1 MAALLGRTLV
11 AVSVSVFCSHAYGE
25 ISLSSDLWSPLGV
38 TAVLQGSGRAHVSD
52 SSAADNNP
60 AGLAM
65 QRSYTIAGDIGW
77 VGSKGYQAE
86 ASACDST
93 TSELAACI
101 KFRQTQKVSGARD
114 RRYTLGL
121 AEAFEP
127 LWGVIIGLGV
137 DYVEFSGERQSFA
150 IPAGAK
156 TSGQRLRVG
165 VLQSISDGIF
175 IGATSEGLYDSTG
188 TERRHGVGVSAK
200 LGSYYLFN
208 GDLDFSAMV
217 ELVRSLP
224 SLERLAVGFHTF
236 SGVDGEG
243 ARRVC
248 AHGVLDGV
256 VEAEAQRRVRGLAQP
271 RRIDALP
278 EGRHA
283 LLRSDHFHRAAD
295 AERRVVAAAACLSA
309 SSADLN
315 RSRERRTYQLDKSS
329 IKLSK
334 ARVA

>member
-208 GDLDFSAMV
+208 GDLDFSD
-217 ELVRSLP
+217 ESLKKATFGLTVFP
-224 SLERLAVGFHTF
+224 REFLDLALSYGYDPRQPKGKFGF
-236 SGVDGEG
+236 
-243 ARRVC
+243 
-248 AHGVLDGV
+248 GV
-256 VEAEAQRRVRGLAQP
+256 VVKSQQARLIYSLVQP
-271 RRIDALP
+271 
-278 EGRHA
+278 ESG
-283 LLRSDHFHRAAD
+283 SKKWKQAAGIGIYMVG
-295 AERRVVAAAACLSA
+295 ETV
-309 SSADLN
+309 
-315 RSRERRTYQLDKSS
+315 SR
-329 IKLSK
+329 
-334 ARVA
+334 

>member
-38 TAVLQGSGRAHVSD
+38 TAVLQGSWRAHVSD

-208 GDLDFSAMV
+208 GDLDFSD
-217 ELVRSLP
+217 ESLKKATFGLTVFP
-224 SLERLAVGFHTF
+224 REFLDLALSYGYDPRQPKGKFGF
-236 SGVDGEG
+236 
-243 ARRVC
+243 
-248 AHGVLDGV
+248 GV
-256 VEAEAQRRVRGLAQP
+256 VVKSQQARLIYSLVQP
-271 RRIDALP
+271 
-278 EGRHA
+278 ESG
-283 LLRSDHFHRAAD
+283 SKKWKQAAGIGIYMVG
-295 AERRVVAAAACLSA
+295 ETV
-309 SSADLN
+309 
-315 RSRERRTYQLDKSS
+315 SR
-329 IKLSK
+329 
-334 ARVA
+334 